1 MSIYNDLEN
10 DLKNDFM
17 LVLEEIEDDLK
28 DKFSQEF
35 NIFNEELNITSY
47 WNLEKD
53 FTNLIAEEKIDIFI
67 KTIQKLGPSF
77 LRYLF
82 SFIQKFEH
90 KSDYLI
96 NTLLPMSY
104 EDYLSIEEIPLHS
117 VETIKNY
124 DIVTS
129 VHYPYITWIEPNSNQ
144 EEELNN
150 FKLEIENFNNF
161 NNDVYINGLFKSEV
175 CYGYILDTFD
185 SYDLF
190 LNFEFYGVESQ
201 NELYDFLIYL
211 IESFFYLESSNY
223 KMALFSIY
231 SSYDGFI
238 QKLYNMMFDYYIEN
252 YNYYLQHYMDYV
264 TDTLED
270 YDINS
275 DTILNNQ
282 KRKID
287 LHLKSK
293 IKLYSNDNRKLNE
306 KVNSI
311 LIDLG
316 IKFKDA
322 DNKYKYKKQYQYLSK
337 QISLVKEISSH
348 RNSISHGDT
357 YTPIEEDKLLMI
369 FYSILSIFHAFT
381 TGENFIDIFN

>member
-10 DLKNDFM
+10 DFIS
-17 LVLEEIEDDLK
+17 VLEEIEDDLK
-28 DKFSQEF
+28 DKFLQDF
-35 NIFNEELNITSY
+35 NIFNEELDVTSY

-53 FTNLIAEEKIDIFI
+53 FNQFTEEEKIEIFI
-67 KTIQKLGPSF
+67 KTIQKFGSSH

-90 KSDYLI
+90 KSEYYI
-96 NTLLPMSY
+96 NTLFPMSF
-104 EDYLSIEEIPLHS
+104 EDRLSIEEIPLHTI
-117 VETIKNY
+117 ETIKNH

-129 VHYPYITWIEPNSNQ
+129 VHYPYITWIEPNSNE

-175 CYGYILDTFD
+175 FHGHTLDIFD
-185 SYDLF
+185 YYDLF
-190 LNFEFYGVESQ
+190 LNFEFYGVKNQ

-211 IESFFYLESSNY
+211 IESFFYLESHNY

-238 QKLYNMMFDYYIEN
+238 QKLYNMIFDYYIEN
-252 YNYYLQHYMDYV
+252 YNYYLKHYMDYV
-264 TDTLED
+264 TCTLEN
-270 YDINS
+270 YSINS
-275 DTILNNQ
+275 DTILNDH
-282 KRKID
+282 KKKID

-316 IKFKDA
+316 IKFKDT

-337 QISLVKEISSH
+337 QISLVKKISSH

-357 YTPIEEDKLLMI
+357 YSPIDEDELLMV
-369 FYSILSIFHAFT
+369 FYSILSILYTFT
-381 TGENFIDIFN
+381 TGENLIDTFK